1 MWPKNLSKCFVSSDV
16 ELFLL
21 PLIVIL
27 PKKKNEQNKD
37 IPNKLTL
44 CLDMSLGS
52 SCNFG

>member
-1 MWPKNLSKCFVSSDV
+1 MWPKTLSKCFVSSDV

-27 PKKKNEQNKD
+27 PKKNEQNKD
-37 IPNKLTL
+37 IPNKLTV